1 MPREFPRSRRIE
13 EAIQRTLSEALS
25 GRTRD
30 PRLAGVTITNVSVSR
45 DLSVARVYFALL
57 SGEPVSD
64 EILAALRAAAGFFR
78 STVARELRTRTTP
91 ELRFFPDEA
100 LARGRA
106 LESLIGT
113 AVGSDRTAASGADG
127 RSIPD
132 PPLPDE
138 QDDVPSH

>member
-13 EAIQRTLSEALS
+13 EAIQRTLSEALA

-30 PRLAGVTITNVSVSR
+30 PRLAGVTITTVSVSR
-45 DLSVARVYFALL
+45 DLSVARVHFALL
-57 SGEPVSD
+57 TGEPVSD

-113 AVGSDRTAASGADG
+113 AVGRDKAAACDADG
-127 RSIPD
+127 RSISGPSRT
-132 PPLPDE
+132 DE
-138 QDDVPSH
+138 QDDVPSD